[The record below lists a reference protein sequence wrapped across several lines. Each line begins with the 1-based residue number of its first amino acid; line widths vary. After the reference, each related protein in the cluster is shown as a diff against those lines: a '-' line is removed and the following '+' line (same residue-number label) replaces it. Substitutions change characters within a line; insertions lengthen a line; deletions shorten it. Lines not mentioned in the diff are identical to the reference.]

1 MGNLKGKIAI
11 VTGAGRGMGHAI
23 AQEIAKNGAFVILN
37 DLNEEAVKKAAE
49 NMSNFNGEAVSD
61 VGDVSNHEYVDEM
74 ISRAIE
80 RFGTVDILVNNAGV
94 LRPTPF
100 IDITEDEWDFVVTG
114 NLKTTFLCSQSVI
127 PIMQKKEWGR
137 IINISSSAG
146 KNISTMGGAHYTAA
160 KAAVL
165 GLTRHMAKEVAKFGI
180 TVNAICP
187 GVIETNMTKTADE
200 FRPGWLEATAK
211 LAPIGRIGQPE
222 EMASVVVWL
231 CSQGASYVTGH
242 ASNRRELKIDVDKAM
257 FDEYSLNFLS
267 NIKRYVNEV
276 DRFNYISNVDKFSK
290 ETLSEIKKVFRNK
303 NNHSKITSCIY

>member
-1 MGNLKGKIAI
+1 MVNLKGKIAI

-23 AQEIAKNGAFVILN
+23 AHEIARNGASVVLN
-37 DLNEEAVKKAAE
+37 DLNERAVEKAAE
-49 NMSNFNGEAVSD
+49 SMSHFSGEAVSD

-187 GVIETNMTKTADE
+187 GLIDTEMVKSTITPQQTLKYTDS
-200 FRPGWLEATAK
+200 F
-211 LAPIGRIGQPE
+211 PIQSLGRPE
-222 EMASVVVWL
+222 EVADLVNFIS
-231 CSQGASYVTGH
+231 SEEAAYITGAS
-242 ASNRRELKIDVDKAM
+242 IDINGGDLM
-257 FDEYSLNFLS
+257 
-267 NIKRYVNEV
+267 I
-276 DRFNYISNVDKFSK
+276 
-290 ETLSEIKKVFRNK
+290 
-303 NNHSKITSCIY
+303 